1 MEGVK
6 YMQGKLEGA
15 VNVKHGLGKERH
27 SDFAIPVM
35 LAPYGVLFIT
45 FIAVPVVI
53 AILLSLTYFNTVEAP
68 RFVGLNNYVAILTQD
83 EVFLKYV
90 LPNTIKYSLI
100 VGPVG
105 YILQFLLAWIL
116 AQIPRWPRTVFAL
129 IFYSPSM
136 TSGVAMAVIW
146 EVIFSGDQF
155 GYLNSLLLS
164 LNLIEK
170 PIQWLQSPDY
180 LMNIMIIVAL
190 WGSMGIGFLAMMGGI
205 LNIDTEIYEAAY
217 IDGIRNRFQE
227 IIYVTIPSVKPQMMF
242 GAVMAIVNAFS
253 TGNIGVQ
260 LTGANPTPQ
269 YAGQLMINHI
279 EDFGFLRY
287 DMGYAAALSTLL
299 LLIIYCFSKI
309 ANKLFISKD

>member
-1 MEGVK
+1 M
-6 YMQGKLEGA
+6 LTRLAGA
-15 VNVKHGLGKERH
+15 LNIRRRLAKERH
-27 SDFAIPVM
+27 SDFAIPIM

-45 FIAVPVVI
+45 FIAIPVII
-53 AILLSLTYFNTVEAP
+53 AILLSLTYFNTVESP

-105 YILQFLLAWIL
+105 YILQFLLAWTL
-116 AQIPRWPRTVFAL
+116 AQVPKWPRTIFAL

-146 EVIFSGDQF
+146 RVIFSGDQF

-170 PIQWLQSPDY
+170 PIQWLQNPDY
-180 LMNIMIIVAL
+180 LMNIMIIVTL
-190 WGSMGIGFLAMMGGI
+190 WGSMGIGFLAMLGGI
-205 LNIDTEIYEAAY
+205 LNINTEIYEAAY
-217 IDGIRNRFQE
+217 IDGIKNRFQE
-227 IIYVTIPSVKPQMMF
+227 IIYITVPSVKPQMMF
-242 GAVMAIVNAFS
+242 GAVMSIVNTFS
-253 TGNIGVQ
+253 TGAIGVQ

-269 YAGQLMINHI
+269 NAGQLMINHI

-309 ANKLFISKD
+309 ANKLFASKD